1 VGKSSNVSPS
11 FYLLTAFGSH
21 SNLLFFIFSYS
32 FLRVVDRF
40 NNLAVSAYVTPGG
53 VYLLLLH
60 DGRSE
65 DAVRGFF
72 TEIHELYTKYI
83 LNPFA
88 ILDGPIV
95 SPQFDS
101 HVRIASRRFFSL

>member
-1 VGKSSNVSPS
+1 VGESSNVR
-11 FYLLTAFGSH
+11 FYLWFHLTKSLH
-21 SNLLFFIFSYS
+21 R

-53 VYLLLLH
+53 IYLLLLH
-60 DGRSE
+60 DGRGE
-65 DAVRGFF
+65 DAIRGFF
-72 TEIHELYTKYI
+72 TEIHDLYTKYI

-101 HVRIASRRFFSL
+101 HVRMASRRFLSL